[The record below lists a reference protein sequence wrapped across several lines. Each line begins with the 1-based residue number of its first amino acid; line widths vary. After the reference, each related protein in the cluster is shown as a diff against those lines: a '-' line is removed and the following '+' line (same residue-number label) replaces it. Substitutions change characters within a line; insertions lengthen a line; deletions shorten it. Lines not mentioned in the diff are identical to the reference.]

1 MLGLV
6 EEILRSWN
14 RFVVCHWFVMAVRPD
29 QGYDFPLEIA
39 RVVLSNLK
47 LKLLHHDPIH
57 SHHSINHFVTFPAKL
72 AY

>member
-14 RFVVCHWFVMAVRPD
+14 RFVVCHWFVMAVRLD
-29 QGYDFPLEIA
+29 QGYVFPLEIA
-39 RVVLSNLK
+39 RVLPNSK

-57 SHHSINHFVTFPAKL
+57 NHHSINHFVMFPAKL

>member
-6 EEILRSWN
+6 EEILGSWN
-14 RFVVCHWFVMAVRPD
+14 RFVVCHWFVMAVCPD
-29 QGYDFPLEIA
+29 QGNEFPLEIA
-39 RVVLSNLK
+39 RVLPNLK